1 MHPVEGAER
10 RAPEAEEITGRAAA
24 KYSINGGIIPGT
36 STRKLA
42 HGRAQS
48 EEVTREKSRTRR
60 ANRF

>member
-24 KYSINGGIIPGT
+24 KYSINGSIIPGT

-42 HGRAQS
+42 HWK
-48 EEVTREKSRTRR
+48 KS
-60 ANRF
+60 AE